1 MPASRTIPL
10 IALVSATFA
19 GAAAAATPAL
29 VVDVDSGKILYAD
42 HATDPWFP
50 ASIAKLMTTYVAL
63 DMVRSGRASMDQLIK
78 ISPTAAAQPPSRM
91 GFPPGAQ
98 LTLEN
103 ALKIIMVKSANDIA
117 AAIAENLGGSIE
129 GFALLMNDAAARLGM
144 RESRWVNPHGLPGDG
159 QQTSARDM
167 AILGR
172 ALLLEFPDHKGL
184 FSIGAIRF
192 GDQIVPNHNGLLGR
206 YPGVDGMKTGF
217 ICPSGFNVVASASRG
232 GRHLVTVVLGSP
244 SARERTL
251 LAADLFERGFS
262 SLPEGDGVAPALSS
276 GRGLE
281 DLPSS
286 NSDRAAGPA
295 PGDLRRSTTSE
306 RRCRAGRRRRAQ
318 GQGRAGEPASCGGH
332 RLRGRRR
339 ERGLEEAGAAAAR
352 TVAAGPRLAWA
363 RSSGRHDDGDGRA
376 RGGTHPQG
384 GSAKPAA
391 RPEITRRASPSK
403 RVARAP

>member
-1 MPASRTIPL
+1 
-10 IALVSATFA
+10 
-19 GAAAAATPAL
+19 
-29 VVDVDSGKILYAD
+29 
-42 HATDPWFP
+42 
-50 ASIAKLMTTYVAL
+50 
-63 DMVRSGRASMDQLIK
+63 
-78 ISPTAAAQPPSRM
+78 M

-129 GFALLMNDAAARLGM
+129 GFASLMNDAAARLGM

-251 LAADLFERGFS
+251 QAADLFERGFS
-262 SLPEGDGVAPALSS
+262 SLPDGDGVAPALSS

-286 NSDRAAGPA
+286 TRIGP
-295 PGDLRRSTTSE
+295 PDLRPVI
-306 RRCRAGRRRRAQ
+306 CGGRRPPREDA
-318 GQGRAGEPASCGGH
+318 EP
-332 RLRGRRR
+332 
-339 ERGLEEAGAAAAR
+339 
-352 TVAAGPRLAWA
+352 VAAGALK
-363 RSSGRHDDGDGRA
+363 GRA
-376 RGGTHPQG
+376 EPANQLPAAGIAFAGVGTNANWKKQALPPRAPLRPVLVWLGRDPPDATMTATDEREAARIRKVAQ
-384 GSAKPAA
+384 AKPAA

-403 RVARAP
+403 RVARAHSWLS

>member
-1 MPASRTIPL
+1 MPASRAVPL

-63 DMVRSGRASMDQLIK
+63 DMVRSGRASMDQLIT

-129 GFALLMNDAAARLGM
+129 GFASLMNDAAVRLGM
-144 RESRWVNPHGLPGDG
+144 RESHWVNPHGLPGDG

-172 ALLLEFPDHKGL
+172 ALLVEFPDHKGL

-192 GDQIVPNHNGLLGR
+192 GGQIVPNHNGLLGR

-262 SLPEGDGVAPALSS
+262 SLPEGDG
-276 GRGLE
+276 
-281 DLPSS
+281 
-286 NSDRAAGPA
+286 
-295 PGDLRRSTTSE
+295 
-306 RRCRAGRRRRAQ
+306 
-318 GQGRAGEPASCGGH
+318 
-332 RLRGRRR
+332 
-339 ERGLEEAGAAAAR
+339 
-352 TVAAGPRLAWA
+352 
-363 RSSGRHDDGDGRA
+363 
-376 RGGTHPQG
+376 
-384 GSAKPAA
+384 
-391 RPEITRRASPSK
+391 
-403 RVARAP
+403 